1 MDIEELKAA
10 LGDKAPALQAALDAS
25 AASARKA
32 EKAKADQ
39 LAARVAELE
48 SAAETAANAG
58 KSEAEKLKLEYDKAT
73 KRAKELEE
81 RAAKAES
88 DFRNHRRGNAI
99 DRHLGKLAFLPE
111 FDTSLIRPA
120 FSGLFADV
128 ADEDIEDAE
137 KVKPILEAFKAK
149 SKAILADTS
158 GHGSGDS
165 TRPKSSTSQK
175 SITRAAWDALSPAS
189 REAHLKAGGTI
200 T

>member
-1 MDIEELKAA
+1 MDTEALKAK
-10 LGDKAPALQAALDAS
+10 LGDDAPALQAALDAS

-48 SAAETAANAG
+48 ALAENAANAG

-88 DFRNHRRGNAI
+88 EFRNHRRGNAI
-99 DRHLGKLAFLPE
+99 ERHLGSLALLPGL
-111 FDTSLIRPA
+111 DRSLIKPA
-120 FSGLFADV
+120 FAGLFNDV
-128 ADEDIEDAE
+128 ADDELEDAE
-137 KVKPILEAFKAK
+137 KVKPIIEAFKAK
-149 SKAILADTS
+149 SKAILVDTS

-165 TRPKSSTSQK
+165 TRPRGVLPTSDDPSKQ
-175 SITRAAWDALSPAS
+175 SDAD
-189 REAHLKAGGTI
+189 RLKALRGI
-200 T
+200 N

>member
-1 MDIEELKAA
+1 MDIEQLKAK
-10 LGDKAPALQAALDAS
+10 LGDDAPALQAALDTA

-48 SAAETAANAG
+48 ALAETAANAG

-73 KRAKELEE
+73 KRAKELED
-81 RAAKAES
+81 RAVKTETE
-88 DFRNHRRGNAI
+88 FRNHRRGNAI
-99 DRHLGKLAFLPE
+99 DRHLGSLAFLPGL
-111 FDTSLIRPA
+111 DRSLIKPA
-120 FSGLFADV
+120 FAGLFADV
-128 ADEDIEDAE
+128 ADEDLEDAD
-137 KVKPILEAFKAK
+137 KIKPILEAFKAK

-165 TRPKSSTSQK
+165 TRPKSATSSK
-175 SITRAAWDALSPAS
+175 SITRAEFDAMLPAK
-189 REAHLKAGGTI
+189 RDAHLKAGGTI